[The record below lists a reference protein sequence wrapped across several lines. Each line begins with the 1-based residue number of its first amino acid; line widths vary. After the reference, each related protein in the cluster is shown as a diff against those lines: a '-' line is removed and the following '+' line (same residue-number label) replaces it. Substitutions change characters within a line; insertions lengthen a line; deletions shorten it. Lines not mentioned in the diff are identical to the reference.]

1 MPDAVDRASAGGPNG
16 EPRRP
21 GGGELVTRS
30 GVITPQASRSRQAE
44 LDAGTHR

>member
-21 GGGELVTRS
+21 RGRERLTRS
-30 GVITPQASRSRQAE
+30 GVITQQPSRSRQPE
-44 LDAGTHR
+44 LDAAMQR